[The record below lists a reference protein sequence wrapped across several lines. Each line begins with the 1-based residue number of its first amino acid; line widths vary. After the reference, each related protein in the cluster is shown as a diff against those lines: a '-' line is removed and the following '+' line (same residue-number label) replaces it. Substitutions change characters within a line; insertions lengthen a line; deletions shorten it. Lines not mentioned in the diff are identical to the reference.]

1 MKIIYLHGFGSS
13 GDSEK
18 SRALKAAYGEQSVI
32 SPDLPMDPDSVI
44 AMIATIVNANVDYPL
59 IFVGTS
65 LGGFYAN
72 FFAQRHDA
80 PCVLVN
86 PSTKPSVTMRARLGQ
101 NINYTTGA
109 TFQVTAH
116 DLALFA
122 AMEYATEEAQNG
134 ALISLFLAEDDD
146 VLDPTVA
153 LKAFPYTKTKIITKD
168 GGHRYEKH
176 WATVVDYI
184 KTLV

>member
-1 MKIIYLHGFGSS
+1 MRLIYLHGFGST

-18 SRALKAAYGEQSVI
+18 SRALKAAYGEQSVVC
-32 SPDLPMDPDSVI
+32 PDLPTDPDAVI
-44 AMIATIVNANVDYPL
+44 ALVTAIVLENKDYPL

-72 FFAQRHDA
+72 YFAQRFDA

-86 PSTKPSVTMRARLGQ
+86 PSTKPSVTMRARLGK
-101 NINYTTGA
+101 NTNYATGD
-109 TFQVTAH
+109 TFEVTAH

-122 AMEYATEEAQNG
+122 AMEYATEQDQNG

-146 VLDPTVA
+146 ILDPAVA
-153 LKAFPYTKTKIITKD
+153 IKAFPYTKTKVITKD
-168 GGHRYEKH
+168 GGHRYEQH
-176 WATVVDYI
+176 WTTVVDYI
-184 KTLV
+184 KTLA